1 MRIVYVVPHNR
12 EWWARRWVWTFA
24 ATRYRAAIPA
34 RELVRR
40 GHEVLLFE
48 VRDPDPVARFP
59 AGGVDAVVIGSSFD
73 VRAEEIAAR
82 ARRSGARVVADF
94 CDHHF
99 DDSKWVEHHRA
110 LAEAADAVT
119 VATPALGRVIEQ
131 RVGRDDWVVVDDP
144 WECPAGEPRFDP
156 DPAGP
161 LACLWFGHHLNLPT
175 LEAQLPRLHAWAGS
189 RRPISLSVFTPRT
202 RDVWHYLEKL
212 RERLAPAIDL
222 VPVPW
227 TPDGLPAAL
236 ARADLVLLPSSHHPH
251 RLAKSPNRPVEALH
265 AGRFP
270 LCWPL
275 PSYLELGELVRIGED
290 LASGIEWCLRHP
302 DEVRRRLVLARE
314 LLPARFAP
322 EVVAGRWE
330 AILAGRPVRQLPPTW
345 RLSPAV
351 PEPAS

>member
-12 EWWARRWVWTFA
+12 QWWGRRWGWSFA
-24 ATRYRAAIPA
+24 ATRYRAVIPA

-40 GHEVLLFE
+40 GHEVWVYE
-48 VRDPDPVARFP
+48 VKDPDPVGRFP
-59 AGGVDAVVIGSSFD
+59 AAADAVVIGSSFD
-73 VRAEEIAAR
+73 RRSEAIAERAR
-82 ARRSGARVVADF
+82 AAGARVVADF

-99 DDSKWVEHHRA
+99 DGSRWEDHHRA
-110 LAEAADAVT
+110 LAEMADAVT

-131 RVGRDDWVVVDDP
+131 RVGREDWVVIDDP

-156 DPAGP
+156 DPARR
-161 LACLWFGHHLNLPT
+161 LTCLWFGHHLNLPT
-175 LEAQLPRLHAWAGS
+175 IEVQLPRLHAWASS
-189 RRPISLSVFTPRT
+189 RRPLSLQVFTPRT
-202 RDVWHYLEKL
+202 RQVWEHLEKL

-222 VPVPW
+222 SPEPW
-227 TPDGLPAAL
+227 TPDGLPRVL
-236 ARADLVLLPSSHHPH
+236 ERADLVLLPSSHHPH
-251 RLAKSPNRPVEALH
+251 RLTKSPNRPVEALH

-275 PSYLELGELVRIGED
+275 PSYQELGEMAWIGED
-290 LASGIEWCLRHP
+290 LATGLEWCLRHP
-302 DEVRRRLVLARE
+302 DEVHRRLARARE

-330 AILAGRPVRQLPPTW
+330 AVLAGRPVRQLPPTW
-345 RLSPAV
+345 RISRAV